1 VNKVTL
7 TLNIE
12 LHTAPGSLHQ
22 PKGGDRHQ
30 NQKTILWSTGGNRT
44 TLDNAIKY
52 RRPLKPIKAAT
63 GGDCVRPHV
72 RKVHPITQFQGW
84 KTYIFRNNVNTVA
97 RGTKEGAVVQD
108 NIEWRFPQG
117 STDWSCVIVDNI
129 IEISVNTIRTI
140 ILSLIDLENLFGFGV
155 EFTGEVVSLCINL
168 ESYGRGTST
177 KKNGQVR
184 L

>member
-1 VNKVTL
+1 VYAPMFAKYTQSPSSRGGKLIFFAIMSIPSHVGPKKV
-7 TLNIE
+7 
-12 LHTAPGSLHQ
+12 
-22 PKGGDRHQ
+22 
-30 NQKTILWSTGGNRT
+30 
-44 TLDNAIKY
+44 
-52 RRPLKPIKAAT
+52 
-63 GGDCVRPHV
+63 
-72 RKVHPITQFQGW
+72 
-84 KTYIFRNNVNTVA
+84 
-97 RGTKEGAVVQD
+97 VVQD

-140 ILSLIDLENLFGFGV
+140 ILSLIDLENLFGIGV